1 MTAPPASRA
10 STQSGGPTAV
20 SVAGIDFQNP
30 VVLAAG
36 TAGYGREL
44 SDVMDIRKLGG
55 IVTKAVSVEPRPGAP
70 APRVAEFR
78 GGMINA
84 IGLANPGLEVVRRE
98 HLPWLSGHRGRMRVL
113 VNVIGRTTREFIE
126 VVSALADEEGV
137 DGFELNVSCPNT
149 KAGGIE
155 FGADPGVL
163 ADLVTRARAATSR
176 PLFVKLS
183 PSLGDIVSAAKVAAD
198 AGANA
203 LTLVN
208 TMPGLIVD
216 VERRKPALGFGT
228 GGVSGPALLP
238 IGVLAT
244 WRVSRAVSLPVVGVG
259 GIASARDALQYV
271 LAGASLIGVGTAA
284 MRDPR
289 VPEHIIDGLEKW
301 CQREGVRSLR
311 EVTGTLE
318 WAV

>member
-1 MTAPPASRA
+1 MTTTPASRVSA
-10 STQSGGPTAV
+10 SFAGPTAV

-44 SDVMDIRKLGG
+44 AGVVHLGAIG
-55 IVTKAVSVEPRPGAP
+55 GLVTKAVSVEPRPGAP
-70 APRVAEFR
+70 SPRVAEFP

-84 IGLANPGLEVVRRE
+84 VGLANPGLDAVKRE
-98 HLPWLSGHRGRMRVL
+98 HLPWLAQHRGKLRVL
-113 VNVIGRTTREFIE
+113 VNVIGRTADDFIE
-126 VVSALADEEGV
+126 VVTALADADGI

-149 KAGGIE
+149 RAGGVE
-155 FGADPGVL
+155 FGADPVVL
-163 ADLVTRARAATSR
+163 ASLVQRARAATTR

-183 PSLGDIVSAAKVAAD
+183 PVVADIAGAAKVAAD
-198 AGANA
+198 AGADA

-208 TMPGLIVD
+208 TLPGLVVD
-216 VERRKPALGFGT
+216 VEKRKPALGFGT

-244 WRVSRAVSLPVVGVG
+244 WKVRSAVSLPLLGVG
-259 GIASARDALQYV
+259 GIASGRDALQYI
-271 LAGASLIGVGTAA
+271 LAGASLVGVGTAA

-289 VPEHIIDGLEKW
+289 APERIAAELEQW
-301 CQREGVRSLR
+301 CEEEGVRSLR
-311 EVTGTLE
+311 DLTGTLE
-318 WAV
+318 WTV